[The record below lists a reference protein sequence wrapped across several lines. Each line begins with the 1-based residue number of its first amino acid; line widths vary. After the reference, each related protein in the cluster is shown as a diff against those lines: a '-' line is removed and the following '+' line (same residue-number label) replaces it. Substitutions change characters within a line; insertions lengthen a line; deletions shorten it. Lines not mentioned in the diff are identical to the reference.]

1 MGSISDFLNN
11 MDWWGLL
18 TLLISAAAA
27 LLCITL
33 HELSH
38 GFVAWRLGDPTAKN
52 AGRLTLNPIRHLDV
66 VGLLMMLVAK
76 VGWAK
81 PVPVDMR
88 YFKHPRQGM
97 ALTALAGPAANFLTA
112 LAAVGVSS
120 AVFHLAPLGP
130 AAVFVLC
137 FLSNMA
143 LLGVGMGLFNL
154 IPLSPLDGSK
164 ILFALLP
171 DRIYYTI
178 LRYEKYVM
186 GVVILLVP
194 VGVERLCLALDIDRI
209 TADSVCQRLADA
221 YRYERRGIRLV
232 RLDNSYQ
239 LCSAPEFAD
248 CIRRA
253 FESRRPAR
261 LSQPALEV
269 LAIIAY
275 YQPATRAYVDQIR
288 GVDSSYTVSLLLER
302 DLIEECGRLAVPGR
316 PIQYRTTQTFL
327 RSFGLSNLDELPE
340 LPNTTPEDGQ
350 LTLEMQAAVERLQ
363 AAQAAEGTEEVTEE
377 ELLQAAREMAQAEE
391 EA

>member
-112 LAAVGVSS
+112 LAAV
-120 AVFHLAPLGP
+120 
-130 AAVFVLC
+130 FVLC

-186 GVVILLVP
+186 GVVILLVL
-194 VGVERLCLALDIDRI
+194 VGVFDEPLSFLM
-209 TADSVCQRLADA
+209 VHV
-221 YRYERRGIRLV
+221 RRGCCCLTGMP
-232 RLDNSYQ
+232 L
-239 LCSAPEFAD
+239 
-248 CIRRA
+248 
-253 FESRRPAR
+253 
-261 LSQPALEV
+261 
-269 LAIIAY
+269 
-275 YQPATRAYVDQIR
+275 
-288 GVDSSYTVSLLLER
+288 GGLLLFQ
-302 DLIEECGRLAVPGR
+302 DASAIL
-316 PIQYRTTQTFL
+316 
-327 RSFGLSNLDELPE
+327 NLF
-340 LPNTTPEDGQ
+340 
-350 LTLEMQAAVERLQ
+350 
-363 AAQAAEGTEEVTEE
+363 
-377 ELLQAAREMAQAEE
+377 
-391 EA
+391 

>member
-66 VGLLMMLVAK
+66 VGLLRMLVAK
-76 VGWAK
+76 
-81 PVPVDMR
+81 
-88 YFKHPRQGM
+88 
-97 ALTALAGPAANFLTA
+97 
-112 LAAVGVSS
+112 VGVSS

-186 GVVILLVP
+186 GVVILLVL
-194 VGVERLCLALDIDRI
+194 VGVFDKPLSFLMVHVL
-209 TADSVCQRLADA
+209 
-221 YRYERRGIRLV
+221 RGFCTLTGMP
-232 RLDNSYQ
+232 L
-239 LCSAPEFAD
+239 
-248 CIRRA
+248 
-253 FESRRPAR
+253 
-261 LSQPALEV
+261 
-269 LAIIAY
+269 
-275 YQPATRAYVDQIR
+275 
-288 GVDSSYTVSLLLER
+288 GGLLLFQ
-302 DLIEECGRLAVPGR
+302 DASAIL
-316 PIQYRTTQTFL
+316 
-327 RSFGLSNLDELPE
+327 NLF
-340 LPNTTPEDGQ
+340 
-350 LTLEMQAAVERLQ
+350 
-363 AAQAAEGTEEVTEE
+363 
-377 ELLQAAREMAQAEE
+377 
-391 EA
+391 

>member
-66 VGLLMMLVAK
+66 VGLLMMLVAN

-171 DRIYYTI
+171 DRIYYQY
-178 LRYEKYVM
+178 LRYERFFILAVVLLAWM
-186 GVVILLVP
+186 GVFSVP
-194 VGVERLCLALDIDRI
+194 LSFCMEGIVRGLCAVTAFPFQLA
-209 TADSVCQRLADA
+209 Q
-221 YRYERRGIRLV
+221 
-232 RLDNSYQ
+232 
-239 LCSAPEFAD
+239 
-248 CIRRA
+248 
-253 FESRRPAR
+253 
-261 LSQPALEV
+261 
-269 LAIIAY
+269 Y
-275 YQPATRAYVDQIR
+275 Y
-288 GVDSSYTVSLLLER
+288 
-302 DLIEECGRLAVPGR
+302 
-316 PIQYRTTQTFL
+316 F
-327 RSFGLSNLDELPE
+327 F
-340 LPNTTPEDGQ
+340 
-350 LTLEMQAAVERLQ
+350 
-363 AAQAAEGTEEVTEE
+363 
-377 ELLQAAREMAQAEE
+377 
-391 EA
+391 

>member
-120 AVFHLAPLGP
+120 AVFHLAPLGCQL
-130 AAVFVLC
+130 AV
-137 FLSNMA
+137 LS
-143 LLGVGMGLFNL
+143 VGLGLFNL

-186 GVVILLVP
+186 GVVILLVL
-194 VGVERLCLALDIDRI
+194 VGVFDKPLSFLMVHVL
-209 TADSVCQRLADA
+209 
-221 YRYERRGIRLV
+221 RGFCTLTGMP
-232 RLDNSYQ
+232 L
-239 LCSAPEFAD
+239 
-248 CIRRA
+248 
-253 FESRRPAR
+253 
-261 LSQPALEV
+261 
-269 LAIIAY
+269 
-275 YQPATRAYVDQIR
+275 
-288 GVDSSYTVSLLLER
+288 GGLLLFQ
-302 DLIEECGRLAVPGR
+302 DASAIL
-316 PIQYRTTQTFL
+316 
-327 RSFGLSNLDELPE
+327 NLF
-340 LPNTTPEDGQ
+340 
-350 LTLEMQAAVERLQ
+350 
-363 AAQAAEGTEEVTEE
+363 
-377 ELLQAAREMAQAEE
+377 
-391 EA
+391 

>member
-1 MGSISDFLNN
+1 M
-11 MDWWGLL
+11 W
-18 TLLISAAAA
+18 
-27 LLCITL
+27 
-33 HELSH
+33 
-38 GFVAWRLGDPTAKN
+38 LGDWEIPAKN

-178 LRYEKYVM
+178 LHYEKYVM
-186 GVVILLVP
+186 GVVILLVL
-194 VGVERLCLALDIDRI
+194 VGVFDK
-209 TADSVCQRLADA
+209 
-221 YRYERRGIRLV
+221 
-232 RLDNSYQ
+232 
-239 LCSAPEFAD
+239 P
-248 CIRRA
+248 
-253 FESRRPAR
+253 
-261 LSQPALEV
+261 LSFLMVHV
-269 LAIIAY
+269 L
-275 YQPATRAYVDQIR
+275 QGFCTLTGMPL
-288 GVDSSYTVSLLLER
+288 GGLLLFQ
-302 DLIEECGRLAVPGR
+302 DASAIL
-316 PIQYRTTQTFL
+316 
-327 RSFGLSNLDELPE
+327 NLF
-340 LPNTTPEDGQ
+340 
-350 LTLEMQAAVERLQ
+350 
-363 AAQAAEGTEEVTEE
+363 
-377 ELLQAAREMAQAEE
+377 
-391 EA
+391 